1 MLFFFRLPL
10 RPPHGMP
17 RPWFQAL
24 CEWFFF
30 LCSWIPFLCTP
41 GFSLCAPAF
50 SYANLAF
57 PYASSPPP
65 PSPPPSPLPTPPP
78 LPPPPIPPSPPPP
91 SPPPSLFPYSPLP
104 SPLPHIV
111 VVDGGFAH
119 FDYLLVFGGCSGFC
133 GVLRAGRKP
142 RCYID
147 TAQAE
152 QFLKI
157 ALWHFSGFGFCP

>member
-1 MLFFFRLPL
+1 MLRVFFLVLFFFRLPL

-57 PYASSPPP
+57 
-65 PSPPPSPLPTPPP
+65 
-78 LPPPPIPPSPPPP
+78 P

-157 ALWHFSGFGFCP
+157 ALWHFFGFGFCP